1 MHDEYSARHGNGHGN
16 GRSNGNGNGR
26 NGHANG
32 RNGVRPIYAQITG
45 WGSYAPEKVLTNA
58 ALAQVVETSDDWIT
72 RMTGIKERH
81 VVGSER
87 ETTAMLAARAG
98 RKALM
103 VANLPPSRLDLIIV
117 ATVTPEY
124 SFPSTASVVQDA
136 LGASSAGAFDLSAG
150 CSGFL
155 YGLNMA
161 NGYIRSGMA
170 EHVLVIGAETLS
182 RIVDW
187 TDRNTCVLFGDG
199 AGAVV
204 VSACTDRCGVLAT
217 ELGSDGSGGELLILP
232 AGGSHQPAS
241 LDTVSNGGHFVKMNG
256 REVFRFATT
265 VMPKAAESVV
275 KKAGWKMEDVNL
287 IIPHQANTRIIES
300 AAKRLGQPMEKFFI
314 NLDRYGNTSAASI
327 PIALTEAINAGK
339 VRPGDKVVLVGFGAG
354 LTWAAAAVEWGVPA
368 EPSTRT
374 FLDRFLALIDL
385 FFAGTRSWILR
396 TERHAYNFA
405 MGPVGRDDW
414 RGRLRQRVD
423 AWRDNVKRRF
433 TQ

>member
-1 MHDEYSARHGNGHGN
+1 MSVDNGSLRTN
-16 GRSNGNGNGR
+16 GRHNGNGR
-26 NGHANG
+26 RHGES
-32 RNGVRPIYAQITG
+32 IYAQITG
-45 WGSYAPEKVLTNA
+45 WGSYVPEKVLTNE

-87 ETTAMLAARAG
+87 ETTAVLAARAG
-98 RKALM
+98 REALM

-124 SFPSTASVVQDA
+124 AFPSTASVVQDA
-136 LGASSAGAFDLSAG
+136 LGAGSAGAFDLSAG

-155 YGLNMA
+155 YGLNLA

-217 ELGSDGSGGELLILP
+217 ELGSDGSGGDLLILP

-241 LDTVSNGGHFVKMNG
+241 LETVSNGGHFVKMNG

-275 KKAGWKMEDVNL
+275 KKAGWEMNDVNL

-300 AAKRLGQPMEKFFI
+300 AAKRLGVSMEKFFV
-314 NLDRYGNTSAASI
+314 NLERFGNTSAASV
-327 PIALTEAINAGK
+327 PIALAEAVSQGRIQ
-339 VRPGDKVVLVGFGAG
+339 PGDKLVLVGFGAG
-354 LTWAAAAVEWGVPA
+354 LTWAAAAVEWGAPA
-368 EPSTRT
+368 VRTTRT
-374 FLDRFLALIDL
+374 FLDRFLALFDF
-385 FFAGTRSWILR
+385 FFAGVRSWILR
-396 TERHAYNFA
+396 SERHAYNMA
-405 MGPVGRDDW
+405 MGPVGKDDW
-414 RGRLRQRVD
+414 RGRLRRRAD
-423 AWRDNVKRRF
+423 RWRQNIRRRF
-433 TQ
+433 TE